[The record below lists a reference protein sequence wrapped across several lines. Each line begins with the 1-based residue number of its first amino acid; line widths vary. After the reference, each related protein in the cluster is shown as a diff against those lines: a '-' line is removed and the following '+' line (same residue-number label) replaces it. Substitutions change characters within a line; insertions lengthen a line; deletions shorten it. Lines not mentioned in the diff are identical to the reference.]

1 MRTDGTAC
9 TARTA
14 WTAWTALGTALI
26 ALVALTGCGEE
37 AMSGLGP
44 AEMAERNALVEALR
58 SADKTGIHRAFGLLD
73 EHAYTRYIR
82 TEQYDVEDFLL
93 AYTEYVAHFG
103 FSDGERT
110 VRLERADSAGDFQF
124 GFFKGFVSENVENV
138 DPVNLVPFVL
148 DEDPIYLDP
157 RNMDKYAFRELADTL
172 LWDRQAR
179 VIEIRARPDK
189 ADGLNVRR
197 VRWHIDRET
206 NEVVAMSLER
216 IDLALLFREES
227 MFYVHVRQD
236 GDTGALPYNTRFET
250 LIKTPF
256 RGSYRLRTV
265 STYTDYRHV
274 SGGATLPNPPA
285 P

>member
-1 MRTDGTAC
+1 MTQGTQLFA
-9 TARTA
+9 
-14 WTAWTALGTALI
+14 
-26 ALVALTGCGEE
+26 ALVVFLALTGCGDE
-37 AMSGLGP
+37 ATSGLGP
-44 AEMAERNALVEALR
+44 VELAERDALLEVLR
-58 SADKTGIHRAFGLLD
+58 TADTKGMRGAFGLLD

-82 TEQYDVEDFLL
+82 TEQYDDEDFLL
-93 AYTEYVAHFG
+93 AYTEYVARFG

-110 VRLERADSAGDFQF
+110 VQLERADSAGEFQF

-138 DPVNLVPFVL
+138 DPVDLVPFVL
-148 DEDPIYLDP
+148 DDDPVYLDP
-157 RNMDKYAFRELADTL
+157 RNMDKYAFREMADTL

-179 VIEIRARPDK
+179 VIEVRARPDK
-189 ADGLNVRR
+189 GDGLNVRR

-227 MFYVHVRQD
+227 SFYVHVRQD
-236 GDTGALPYNTRFET
+236 GDSGALPYNTRFET
-250 LIKTPF
+250 YIKTPF

-274 SGGATLPNPPA
+274 SGGATLPDPPA